1 MEKENK
7 AMFRRSAIGFFFGL
21 LVWVSTCAAQMAA
34 PTPQNLGGFDE
45 IATKAMAEWKVP
57 GLAVAVVRDGK
68 VIYAKGFGYRD
79 VEKKLP
85 VTTDTLFAIGSISK
99 SFTSLV
105 FATLNDEGKVDWD
118 TPVRTYL
125 PTFQLFDPIATD
137 HATPRDMFSHR
148 TGLPRHDFVW
158 YSSNFG
164 MEDLFHRLRYL
175 KPNKEFRAGYEYNN
189 LTIMTMGYL
198 EGQVA
203 NSTWQDLVRTR
214 IFQPLG
220 MQTSDLS
227 VDDMQKSSDFSQ
239 PYSVKDDVVTKVP
252 FKNIDGIAP
261 AGSIDSSI
269 NEMSHYMILHLG
281 DGTYEGKRIV
291 SEKNL
296 QLMHTG
302 QTATRPEARFKL
314 EGLGPTIYAMGWVET
329 TFRGHHMVWHNGGI
343 DGFHSLLT
351 MLPEDKIGVVLLSNT
366 GENMALEPIAYAMFD
381 RLLGLSPDPWLDRY
395 KALRDKTKKA
405 EEEAKKKK
413 IFVAKPGTQPS
424 HPLADFAGEYV
435 NPGYGTLKIIQN
447 GDELTIT
454 LNQMGPY
461 SFSRLH
467 YDIFEIPE
475 KGDSGV
481 GGTKGQFYMNIN
493 GDIDRLAM
501 PLEAALPEDIIF
513 TRAPAK

>member
-1 MEKENK
+1 MNQTRAAKKQDLVIPMSFRRIFSIFRRRSSNENKEMATANEMAGATYIDYRNDMDKENK
-7 AMFRRSAIGFFFGL
+7 AMFRRSAISFFFGL

-34 PTPQNLGGFDE
+34 PTPQNLGSFDE
-45 IATKAMAEWKVP
+45 IVTKAMAEWKVP

-85 VTTDTLFAIGSISK
+85 VTTDTLFAIGSVSK

-198 EGQVA
+198 EGKVA

-220 MQTSDLS
+220 MQRSDLS

-261 AGSIDSSI
+261 AGSINSSI

-296 QLMHTG
+296 RTDAHWPDRNASPRRASSWRVSG
-302 QTATRPEARFKL
+302 QRSMPWDGWRPR
-314 EGLGPTIYAMGWVET
+314 
-329 TFRGHHMVWHNGGI
+329 
-343 DGFHSLLT
+343 S
-351 MLPEDKIGVVLLSNT
+351 
-366 GENMALEPIAYAMFD
+366 
-381 RLLGLSPDPWLDRY
+381 
-395 KALRDKTKKA
+395 
-405 EEEAKKKK
+405 
-413 IFVAKPGTQPS
+413 
-424 HPLADFAGEYV
+424 ADITW
-435 NPGYGTLKIIQN
+435 YGT
-447 GDELTIT
+447 T
-454 LNQMGPY
+454 
-461 SFSRLH
+461 
-467 YDIFEIPE
+467 
-475 KGDSGV
+475 
-481 GGTKGQFYMNIN
+481 
-493 GDIDRLAM
+493 
-501 PLEAALPEDIIF
+501 AALTGF
-513 TRAPAK
+513 TPS